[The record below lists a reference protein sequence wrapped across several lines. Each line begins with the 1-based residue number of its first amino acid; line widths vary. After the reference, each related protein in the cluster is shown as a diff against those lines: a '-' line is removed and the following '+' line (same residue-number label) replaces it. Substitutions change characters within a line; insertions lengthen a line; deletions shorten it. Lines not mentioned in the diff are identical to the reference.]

1 VSGWGDFTATNC
13 KKKTRKAEKVA
24 RDSSERPGCEHN
36 LQSPEMYDNGRKVEA
51 TMNVAKIRQIE
62 YPESDGEPLGETDLH
77 IHWIIR
83 LRDIL
88 KYRYR
93 GERVYVGADLM
104 LYYMEGEPHRNVSP
118 DVFVVLDCDPRF
130 RRTFKTWEEGRAPD
144 VVFEITSKS
153 SKDED
158 ASIKPQKYE
167 MMGVREYFLYDPDGE
182 YLHPPLLGYR
192 RGEGRFE
199 RIEPNDRG
207 LLVSQSLGI
216 TLELDGPDLMLRD
229 AATGSVLL
237 THQEAAEA
245 QREAAESQRE
255 AERIARE
262 KAEAE
267 REAERIAR
275 RAADAQREAEQVAR
289 QAADARNAALEEE
302 LQRLREQLEGRD

>member
-1 VSGWGDFTATNC
+1 MNL
-13 KKKTRKAEKVA
+13 AE
-24 RDSSERPGCEHN
+24 S
-36 LQSPEMYDNGRKVEA
+36 
-51 TMNVAKIRQIE
+51 RQIE

-88 KYRYR
+88 KYRHR
-93 GERVYVGADLM
+93 GQRVYVGADLM
-104 LYYMEGEPHRNVSP
+104 LYYKEGEPYRNVSP

-130 RRTFKTWEEGRAPD
+130 RRTFKTWEEGKSPD

-167 MMGVREYFLYDPDGE
+167 AMGVREYFLYDPEGE

-192 RGEGRFE
+192 RGDSRFE
-199 RIEPNDRG
+199 RIEANDRG
-207 LLVSQSLGI
+207 LLECRSLEI
-216 TLELDGPDLMLRD
+216 TLELDGPDVVLRD

-245 QREAAESQRE
+245 QSE
-255 AERIARE
+255 AERIARQE
-262 KAEAE
+262 AEAE
-267 REAERIAR
+267 REAERVAR
-275 RAADAQREAEQVAR
+275 DAAEAER
-289 QAADARNAALEEE
+289 KAADARNAALEDE
-302 LQRLREQLEGRD
+302 LQRLRKQLGDRQ